1 MGKVLEDRRNET
13 RSRFTQLRKEL
24 TAAEKLADQK
34 ACVYA
39 TGSFGREEASHY
51 SDLDLFIVGRG
62 SKSPRELSRL
72 TEICIEADLIEA
84 TQRFGIPEFS
94 GDGKY
99 LVHLSEQELIET
111 LGKAEDDANNTFTA
125 RLLLLLE
132 SKPLLGVTIY
142 EKAIEN
148 VIAAYWRDYT
158 KHKNEFIPAFLANDI
173 LRLWRTFCLN
183 YEAGTTTE
191 PERKRAERKLK
202 NYKLKHSR
210 LLTCYSALLY
220 FLAICVEKHTVHPE
234 DAIRMTQVSPT
245 ERLEDLL
252 KHPDLSGL
260 A

>member
-1 MGKVLEDRRNET
+1 M
-13 RSRFTQLRKEL
+13 
-24 TAAEKLADQK
+24 
-34 ACVYA
+34 
-39 TGSFGREEASHY
+39 
-51 SDLDLFIVGRG
+51 
-62 SKSPRELSRL
+62 
-72 TEICIEADLIEA
+72 
-84 TQRFGIPEFS
+84 
-94 GDGKY
+94 
-99 LVHLSEQELIET
+99 
-111 LGKAEDDANNTFTA
+111 
-125 RLLLLLE
+125 LLE

-234 DAIRMTQVSPT
+234 DAIRMTQLSPT

-252 KHPDLSGL
+252 KHPDLADSHETIVKLL
-260 A
+260 ANYESFLEASAFPKEELLDRFLDAEKNAIYSQSERELGNLMFSAIEQIGRKSDFHRVLVV

>member
-13 RSRFTQLRKEL
+13 RLRFEQLRKEL
-24 TAAEKLADQK
+24 AAAEKLADQK

-39 TGSFGREEASHY
+39 TGSFGRGEASKH

-62 SKSPRELSRL
+62 SKNPRELSRI

-84 TQRFGIPEFS
+84 TQRLGIPEFS

-111 LGKAEDDANNTFTA
+111 LGEPEDDASNTFTA

-148 VIAAYWRDYT
+148 LSRRIGEITQSTRT
-158 KHKNEFIPAFLANDI
+158 SSSRPFL
-173 LRLWRTFCLN
+173 
-183 YEAGTTTE
+183 
-191 PERKRAERKLK
+191 
-202 NYKLKHSR
+202 
-210 LLTCYSALLY
+210 
-220 FLAICVEKHTVHPE
+220 
-234 DAIRMTQVSPT
+234 RMTY
-245 ERLEDLL
+245 
-252 KHPDLSGL
+252 
-260 A
+260 